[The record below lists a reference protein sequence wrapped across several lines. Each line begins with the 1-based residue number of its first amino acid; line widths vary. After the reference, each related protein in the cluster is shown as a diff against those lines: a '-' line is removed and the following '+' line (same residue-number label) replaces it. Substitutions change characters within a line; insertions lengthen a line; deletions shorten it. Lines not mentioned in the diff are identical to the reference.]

1 MKQER
6 DIGTPAA
13 VRNELPKSYHNV
25 FDVTFMF
32 HSSFIFLLMLI
43 VSYIGPTMD
52 SSTFQCLRDYLLY
65 IWLLWQCTFYIEI
78 V

>member
-32 HSSFIFLLMLI
+32 HSSFMFLLMLHFLYRPYHGFFHLPVFARLSFI
-43 VSYIGPTMD
+43 HLAVMAMH
-52 SSTFQCLRDYLLY
+52 LLH
-65 IWLLWQCTFYIEI
+65 
-78 V
+78 